1 MYKACIGRASVEGAL
16 VMFQVWLGRGETW
29 PPAARGDF
37 GLEKRIQSV
46 FLRFVRAWNTL
57 IVIWQA
63 EL

>member
-1 MYKACIGRASVEGAL
+1 MYKACTGRASVEGAL
-16 VMFQVWLGRGETW
+16 VIFQVWPGRADTW

-37 GLEKRIQSV
+37 GLEKGIQSV
-46 FLRFVRAWNTL
+46 FLRFVAWSTL